1 MAGVVP
7 DDLSGGR
14 QRAVLSLEEQDVPAG
29 QRPRQGPG
37 GQCGMAFVRGHHL
50 RHHGD
55 AEAGFHYA
63 QHGAWLREFE
73 NDVGCNFQP
82 GERPVGN
89 RIIAGDIFAIRQP
102 TIYPWIVPH
111 ERQSQKLEDF
121 PHLKRWFETIRKRP
135 ATIRAPTLS
144 LKP

>member
-1 MAGVVP
+1 
-7 DDLSGGR
+7 
-14 QRAVLSLEEQDVPAG
+14 
-29 QRPRQGPG
+29 
-37 GQCGMAFVRGHHL
+37 MAFVRGHHL

-55 AEAGFHYA
+55 AEAGFHHA

-135 ATIRAPTLS
+135 ATIRAYAVAKTVNPTNAPTVNEKSKKILFGQAAR
-144 LKP
+144 K